1 MLTNRFYS
9 RKKQKQRVL
18 WIGSFILLSLSLF
31 SVYCGLAFWALRTA
45 ENELKDGYPALA
57 VETLRPYKTLLV
69 HFDKGCKLVLQ
80 SHISNE
86 DPHPLRWAGE
96 ACLSNHHVPA
106 SAWSSIAL
114 SQHFLGKTEAALDTV
129 HFAVEQYP
137 QFPILHQTTALLL
150 TKLGKIELA
159 VDEYSKAVELD
170 PSDLTHA
177 MLGLRAASSI
187 QKWQKARKFADL
199 LKLQPTQNATA
210 QLLIA
215 RALKNGG
222 DESGARDLLAQVNE
236 LLKQNPQLK
245 IEMKSQFSDLLD

>member
-1 MLTNRFYS
+1 MLTSRFYS
-9 RKKQKQRVL
+9 RKNHTLRTQGLRN
-18 WIGSFILLSLSLF
+18 FILLSLSLF

-57 VETLRPYKTLLV
+57 VETLRPYKTLLI
-69 HFDKGCKLVLQ
+69 HFDKGCKLILQ
-80 SHISNE
+80 SFISTE

-96 ACLSNHHVPA
+96 ACLSNNHVPA

-129 HFAVEQYP
+129 NFAVEQYP

-159 VDEYSKAVELD
+159 VDEYTKAVELD
-170 PSDLTHA
+170 PTDLTHA

-187 QKWQKARKFADL
+187 QKWKKAQKFADL
-199 LKLQPTQNATA
+199 LKLQPTQNATTK
-210 QLLIA
+210 LIIA

-222 DESGARDLLAQVNE
+222 DESGARDLLAQANV
-236 LLKQNPQLK
+236 LLNQNPQLK